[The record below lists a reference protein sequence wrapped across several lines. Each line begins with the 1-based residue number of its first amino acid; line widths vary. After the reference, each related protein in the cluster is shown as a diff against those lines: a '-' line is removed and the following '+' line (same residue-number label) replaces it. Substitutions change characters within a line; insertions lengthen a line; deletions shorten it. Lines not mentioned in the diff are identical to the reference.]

1 MPADYQVGR
10 VLPQL
15 TSRRSE
21 RNVNSPVDARAAALA
36 AWLAQQD
43 LADAQVSLL
52 AADASFRRYFRA
64 RRPDGQSFVVMDAP
78 PAKESCEAFV
88 RVAELL
94 AQADIPAPRV
104 LVADE
109 AAGFLLLTDLGDESY
124 LQALA
129 DPARAEILMGAAIDL
144 LVRWQMASRPGVLP
158 PYGEALLSREL
169 ELFPEWYVGVH
180 LGQTP
185 DARWWARW
193 RSLSRRL
200 IDNALEQPQVF
211 VHRDYMPRNLMV
223 HAGGPAVIDF
233 QDAVCG
239 PVSYDVVSLFRDA
252 FLSWEEPR
260 VRQWMARY
268 RRSAAQ
274 AGLALPAAAT
284 FAQQADLMGVQRHL
298 KVLGIFAR
306 LHYRDHKSHYLAETP
321 RFLRYL
327 HEAERRQPA
336 LAELAPLLAA
346 LPAPR

>member
-1 MPADYQVGR
+1 M
-10 VLPQL
+10 
-15 TSRRSE
+15 
-21 RNVNSPVDARAAALA
+21 NSPVDARAEALA
-36 AWLAQQD
+36 TWLAQQD

-64 RRPDGQSFVVMDAP
+64 RRPDGESFVVMDAP
-78 PAKESCEAFV
+78 PAKESCDAFLQ
-88 RVAELL
+88 VADLL

-104 LVADE
+104 LAADE
-109 AAGFLLLTDLGDESY
+109 MAGFLLLTDLGDESY

-129 DPARAEILMGAAIDL
+129 EPARADALMCAAIDL
-144 LVRWQMASRPGVLP
+144 LVRWQTASRPDVLP
-158 PYGEALLSREL
+158 PYDEILLAREL

-180 LGQTP
+180 LGQAP
-185 DARWWARW
+185 DARWQARW

-233 QDAVCG
+233 QDAVFG
-239 PVSYDVVSLFRDA
+239 PMSYDLVSLCRDA

-260 VRQWMARY
+260 VQHWVAHY
-268 RRSAAQ
+268 RRAAAE
-274 AGLALPAAAT
+274 AGLVLPSAVA

-306 LHYRDHKSHYLAETP
+306 LHYRDGKSHYLGETP

-336 LAELAPLLAA
+336 LAELSPLLAA
-346 LPAPR
+346 LPSPR